1 MEQRAVSLL
10 LVLRSTNLK
19 QNTLKSQQLH
29 YVWEKFFWK
38 RLFSKIFWE
47 KDMIYL
53 YDFSVD
59 YDAIAID
66 DILGIHKHLMK
77 NHDI

>member
-1 MEQRAVSLL
+1 MSA
-10 LVLRSTNLK
+10 
-19 QNTLKSQQLH
+19 KSFFGKDFSAKFS
-29 YVWEKFFWK
+29 EK
-38 RLFSKIFWE
+38 KIWYE
-47 KDMIYL
+47 YL

-77 NHDI
+77 NHDIWMG